1 MTEAPDGG
9 LLSHPDSDVE
19 VKLIK
24 TQWFPKSKHPGHNP
38 GVAGQ
43 FQFNLRDKR
52 NREAAK
58 IVIRQDLPGQEHLN
72 MAVRRLSVL
81 GRADV
86 GGLLGFDKHPE
97 SLERGTASCNHWRA
111 QHHYD
116 IAAIPEKWKPGCDDR
131 RHKAAQEAAGMPSGD
146 AMADNEAGASL
157 ESRDID
163 DRDVFDDRD
172 AFDDRD

>member
-24 TQWFPKSKHPGHNP
+24 TQWFPKSKHRGRNP

-58 IVIRQDLPGQEHLN
+58 IVIRQDLPGQAHLN

-86 GGLLGFDKHPE
+86 GGLLGFDIHPSE
-97 SLERGTASCNHWRA
+97 LERVTRECTQWRLEN
-111 QHHYD
+111 HYD
-116 IAAIPEKWKPGCDDR
+116 I
-131 RHKAAQEAAGMPSGD
+131 Q
-146 AMADNEAGASL
+146 
-157 ESRDID
+157 
-163 DRDVFDDRD
+163 
-172 AFDDRD
+172 